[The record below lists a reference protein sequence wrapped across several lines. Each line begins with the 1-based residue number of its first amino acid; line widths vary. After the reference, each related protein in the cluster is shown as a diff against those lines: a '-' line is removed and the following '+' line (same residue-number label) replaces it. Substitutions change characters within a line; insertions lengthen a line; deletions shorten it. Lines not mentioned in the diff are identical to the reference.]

1 MEVERRGRRSTDHN
15 TERSGSRGGRVF
27 FRTCLVHCE
36 DLTLDVL
43 TVQAVD
49 RGLRFGVIRELEEAK
64 AFGLAGGALGRDVCR
79 LQRSER
85 NREIVQFLVRDL
97 FGEIAY
103 IDFHWSLLTLIPRR
117 RHDAYRELSPI
128 GLIGKVTKRSGSS
141 ESDLVQTD

>member
-49 RGLRFGVIRELEEAK
+49 RGLRFGVIRELEEAE
-64 AFGLAGGALGRDVCR
+64 AFGLAGGALGRDVRR

-85 NREIVQFLVRDL
+85 NREIVELLVRDL

-103 IDFHWSLLTLIPRR
+103 IDFHLSLLTLNPPGDTTHIASR
-117 RHDAYRELSPI
+117 SPM
-128 GLIGKVTKRSGSS
+128 GSWGK
-141 ESDLVQTD
+141 LL